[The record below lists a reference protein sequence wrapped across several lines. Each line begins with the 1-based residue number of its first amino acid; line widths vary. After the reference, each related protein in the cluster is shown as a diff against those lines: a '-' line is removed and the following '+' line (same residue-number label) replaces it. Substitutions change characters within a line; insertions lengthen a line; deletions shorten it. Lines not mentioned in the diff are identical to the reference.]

1 MHARVT
7 PRPRQLPMLW
17 CEPLPNC
24 IARSPAAGL
33 KPECPREETTVKRQV
48 RIGKVRIP
56 MDSTV
61 RQYQAI
67 GVEADHQLLGLTS
80 EPPRAQPRPHRPHR
94 RRPLQERH
102 LLTVA
107 QHSLS
112 TSIGTDLP
120 DITVAHGRS
129 HGTLHTIRQSR
140 LKRGVHDEQASIA
153 NRQSD
158 SQVVR
163 KSGRRTQSGE

>member
-24 IARSPAAGL
+24 IARSPAVLCTAAGL
-33 KPECPREETTVKRQV
+33 QPECPREETTVKRQV

-56 MDSTV
+56 LESTV

-102 LLTVA
+102 LLTAA

-112 TSIGTDLP
+112 TSIGTDLQTSRSP
-120 DITVAHGRS
+120 TVAH
-129 HGTLHTIRQSR
+129 TIRST
-140 LKRGVHDEQASIA
+140 LYDNLDSSEAFTTSKQA
-153 NRQSD
+153 
-158 SQVVR
+158 
-163 KSGRRTQSGE
+163 